1 MNFSLRRIKPHCEV
15 SNALKKWHIAY
26 HGTSVGALRRTLD
39 HSQLLPG
46 KNSVPGSANEGHMR
60 RLHLK
65 EPSKWGQAWSWRRD
79 VIGLQTRDATQLKC
93 PFAVAG
99 TSSIFSVSPVKTEGP
114 NGYSEPEENSAPD
127 REVPRVRLSPTMR
140 YSGMEIFAPK
150 VQ

>member
-1 MNFSLRRIKPHCEV
+1 MCRIKPHCEV

-46 KNSVPGSANEGHMR
+46 RNFTDK
-60 RLHLK
+60 L
-65 EPSKWGQAWSWRRD
+65 
-79 VIGLQTRDATQLKC
+79 C
-93 PFAVAG
+93 PQWKFLYKTIKFLSLTCDCHFAAVAG

-114 NGYSEPEENSAPD
+114 NSYSEPEENSAPGRD
-127 REVPRVRLSPTMR
+127 VPRVRLSPTMR

>member
-1 MNFSLRRIKPHCEV
+1 MSNAKTFPLVPPVRRIKPHCEV

-46 KNSVPGSANEGHMR
+46 RNPHFLVFDTHAGVDLSERG
-60 RLHLK
+60 LHSPRPL
-65 EPSKWGQAWSWRRD
+65 
-79 VIGLQTRDATQLKC
+79 V
-93 PFAVAG
+93 VAG
-99 TSSIFSVSPVKTEGP
+99 TSSIFSVSPAKAEGP
-114 NGYSEPEENSAPD
+114 NGYSEPEENSAPG